1 VQDLFSTRGRLR
13 RRTYWYRSIAIYS
26 LVVLV
31 YALASQ
37 VQYAN
42 ADDEMLAAA
51 GVGLVVFL
59 GMILANIQV
68 IKRMHDTNLSGWWWL
83 LFLLPVVNY
92 GLNIGMSFV
101 QGTRGQNRFGPDPK
115 RPIPYEEGKAEERA

>member
-1 VQDLFSTRGRLR
+1 MQDFFSTRGRLR
-13 RRTYWYRSIAIYS
+13 RRTYWYRSVAIYS
-26 LVVLV
+26 LVILV

-37 VQYAN
+37 VKYAN

-92 GLNIGMSFV
+92 GLSIGMSFV
-101 QGTRGQNRFGPDPK
+101 QGTRGQSRFGPDPK
-115 RPIPYEEGKAEERA
+115 RPAPYGEAGAAESA